1 MGQNYS
7 ARGVAILLWMW
18 DVCYVPLII
27 ISVVANFVIGLILGQ
42 KESGRRS
49 ALVVGIVFN
58 LGLLGYYKYANF
70 FLTSVGELTG
80 LSLTVGS
87 IILSLG
93 ISFFT
98 FQQIAYLVETSRDG
112 HCERNIINYSYSLFV
127 MFFPHL
133 IARPIT
139 HPREMVPQFEIS

>member
-1 MGQNYS
+1 M
-7 ARGVAILLWMW
+7 
-18 DVCYVPLII
+18 P
-27 ISVVANFVIGLILGQ
+27 IS
-42 KESGRRS
+42 
-49 ALVVGIVFN
+49 
-58 LGLLGYYKYANF
+58 
-70 FLTSVGELTG
+70 FLTSVGELTR

-112 HCERNIINYSYSLFV
+112 HCERNIINYSLFV